1 MSTPKNLQ
9 DFLDENVAL
18 VKEYLETKTDI
29 YKLKA
34 IRSSSLL
41 LGSLVWI
48 IISLFLFFL
57 LFIFI
62 GLVVG
67 FWFAELFGSLTIG
80 FGLAT
85 ILLFFVMLLVFLF
98 RKQIFINPMIRIFI
112 KIMTSNNEAE
122 EKE

>member
-1 MSTPKNLQ
+1 MSTTQNIQ

-18 VKEYLETKTDI
+18 IKDYLETKTDI

-34 IRSSSLL
+34 IRSSSLI

-48 IISLFLFFL
+48 IISAFLFFL

-62 GLVVG
+62 GLVLG
-67 FWFAELFGSLTIG
+67 FWFSELMDSFTIG

-85 ILLFFVMLLVFLF
+85 LLIFVVMLLVAMF
-98 RKQIFINPMIRIFI
+98 RKQLFIYPMIRIFI
-112 KIMTSNNEAE
+112 KMMTEGHTNE
-122 EKE
+122 EK

>member
-1 MSTPKNLQ
+1 
-9 DFLDENVAL
+9 
-18 VKEYLETKTDI
+18 
-29 YKLKA
+29 
-34 IRSSSLL
+34 

>member
-9 DFLDENVAL
+9 DFLDENVSI

-48 IISLFLFFL
+48 IISAFLFFL

-62 GLVVG
+62 GLVLG
-67 FWFAELFGSLTIG
+67 FWFSELAGSFAVG

-85 ILLFFVMLLVFLF
+85 LLLFFVMLLVFFF
-98 RKQIFINPMIRIFI
+98 RKQLFINPMIRIFI
-112 KIMTSNNEAE
+112 KVMTADRETD